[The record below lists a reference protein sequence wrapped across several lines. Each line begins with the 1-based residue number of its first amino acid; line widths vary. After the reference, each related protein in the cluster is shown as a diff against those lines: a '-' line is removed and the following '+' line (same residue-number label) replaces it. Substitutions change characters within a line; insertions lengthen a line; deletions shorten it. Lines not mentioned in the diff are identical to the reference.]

1 MGALVHD
8 AVSVM
13 LEPTV
18 GDVLLALTVHSG
30 AAGAADCQVTETL
43 TGEELPPALAATSE
57 TLRVAAT
64 ADEVMHV
71 EDVLVQLVHA

>member
-1 MGALVHD
+1 LLQD

-18 GDVLLALTVHSG
+18 GVVLLALIVHTG
-30 AAGAADCQVTETL
+30 AAGAADCQVTLTL
-43 TGEELPPALAATSE
+43 AGEELPPALAATSE

-64 ADEVMHV
+64 ADDVMHV
-71 EDVLVQLVHA
+71 EDVLVQLVHV